1 MAYATP
7 SKTIPSWAP
16 LSIEY
21 WQRDSLEVLKDIV
34 GDVRLASEMKWAPE
48 KLYNTQGVRLY
59 FELWTGDWWWENRY
73 NSELTQTDSI

>member
-7 SKTIPSWAP
+7 SKTAPPWAP

-34 GDVRLASEMKWAPE
+34 GDVRLSSEMKWAPE

-59 FELWTGDWWWENRY
+59 SELWTGDWWWEKQVVQL
-73 NSELTQTDSI
+73 S